1 VLFVKVLDNSRML
14 SILFRNK
21 FGMFHCLIA
30 GPIIRL
36 IFVSDLEV
44 IYNRLNLS
52 LWLEVER
59 GSKMD
64 GFKI

>member
-1 VLFVKVLDNSRML
+1 MSDAL
-14 SILFRNK
+14 SSN
-21 FGMFHCLIA
+21 CA

-44 IYNRLNLS
+44 IYNGLNLS
-52 LWLEVER
+52 LWLEVEH